1 MDAAHSNNRRMLQ
14 HHRNRRRA
22 AATTAVVGDA
32 QSNAAS
38 TSTTRARTTTATTA
52 SEKRRPSFL
61 TATDTASSTTA
72 TAATTATSG
81 STTSSAV
88 AASSPTTRAKGVT
101 TTGTTAANLASASLS
116 SSGSASASAA
126 SSTASLSN
134 KSSSH
139 GGAIAGAIIAVV
151 AVLAILAGFFLWRRK
166 RAARAA
172 RGSGTGLIGGGA
184 AAGAGVYKRQKEGDD
199 EMFGSSSR
207 DNSSLF
213 GTSGEK
219 TFSTGSG
226 IAPQGSYG
234 ATTSWNQPQ
243 PQGQDQGWNASQ
255 PQSMP
260 AMAPT
265 QPSYPPANGP
275 LPASTA
281 NLLASSPSSMSNH
294 DLPAS
299 LAIGAGAGVSSPR
312 ASAALASATF
322 DDAQHQSIEQRELQQ
337 EMENRR
343 MSMMAKTQPQ
353 PVEPVGAAA
362 ASPFGES
369 EGQGE
374 IRTVKG
380 TFDPSLDDE
389 LVLYPGDCVQVLMKY
404 DDGWALGLNL
414 STGNPPA
421 KGVFPFDCLGDLCP
435 PPTASQIRSRPP
447 STARTLSPVPATANP
462 ASIPIPPSPV
472 NPANIPLPPPTPTL
486 QLASIAEDDDAASA
500 SSMTLAGPPQLAP
513 LERSDSPLSAN
524 FLPSALA
531 PPQIALNGEEHQ
543 QGGSVSVSETQ
554 KLKRH
559 SSLIASR
566 DADLFV
572 ALGEVLDKEGGRGEG
587 LN

>member
-1 MDAAHSNNRRMLQ
+1 MDAPHSNNRRMLQ
-14 HHRNRRRA
+14 HHRRRAA

-32 QSNAAS
+32 QPNAAS
-38 TSTTRARTTTATTA
+38 TSTTRARATSTTA

-61 TATDTASSTTA
+61 TATNTASSTTA
-72 TAATTATSG
+72 ATATTATSD
-81 STTSSAV
+81 SSSSSSVALSSATAHV
-88 AASSPTTRAKGVT
+88 KGVT
-101 TTGTTAANLASASLS
+101 TTGTTAANLASASIS
-116 SSGSASASAA
+116 SPGSASAAPA
-126 SSTASLSN
+126 TSN

-139 GGAIAGAIIAVV
+139 GGAIAGAIVAVV

-166 RAARAA
+166 KAARAA
-172 RGSGTGLIGGGA
+172 RGSGTGLMGGGA
-184 AAGAGVYKRQKEGDD
+184 AAGAGGYKKQQEGDD

-226 IAPQGSYG
+226 VAPQGSYG

-243 PQGQDQGWNASQ
+243 PQAQNHGWNASE

-260 AMAPT
+260 AVAPT
-265 QPSYPPANGP
+265 QPSYPPTNGP

-281 NLLASSPSSMSNH
+281 NLLASSPPSMSNH

-299 LAIGAGAGVSSPR
+299 LAIGVGAGVSSPR

-322 DDAQHQSIEQRELQQ
+322 DDALHQSIEQRELQQ

-343 MSMMAKTQPQ
+343 MSMMTKTQTQ
-353 PVEPVGAAA
+353 PVEPVVAAA

-447 STARTLSPVPATANP
+447 STARALSPVPATANP
-462 ASIPIPPSPV
+462 ASISNPASPV

-486 QLASIAEDDDAASA
+486 QLASIAEDDDSAAFATSP
-500 SSMTLAGPPQLAP
+500 SMTMAGPPQLAP

-524 FLPSALA
+524 FPPSALA
-531 PPQIALNGEEHQ
+531 PPQIALHGEQ
-543 QGGSVSVSETQ
+543 QQQYGVSVSETQ

-572 ALGEVLDKEGGRGEG
+572 ALGEVLDKEGAAGKA
-587 LN
+587 